1 MAKKNGFV
9 LIEVLM
15 DGVAAG
21 ALVALVALMG
31 IQSATA
37 FPRWSESREA
47 SQRTALRWELE
58 NVVAQ
63 QALHQ
68 ADEGR
73 FAASLGELDFQPSS
87 GVVVE
92 LVASTW
98 GWSASASH
106 ESFSSDAGC
115 SVHVV
120 TARLAEDAVL
130 PAPPGEIACTE

>member
-9 LIEVLM
+9 LVEVLM

-68 ADEGR
+68 ADQGR
-73 FAASLGELDFQPSS
+73 FAASLDELEFEPSS
-87 GVVVE
+87 GVLVE
-92 LVASTW
+92 LVAATW

-106 ESFSSDAGC
+106 EGLSPGEGC
-115 SVHVV
+115 SVRVV
-120 TARLAEDAVL
+120 TSRPAENPVR
-130 PAPPGEIACTE
+130 PGRGEIACTE